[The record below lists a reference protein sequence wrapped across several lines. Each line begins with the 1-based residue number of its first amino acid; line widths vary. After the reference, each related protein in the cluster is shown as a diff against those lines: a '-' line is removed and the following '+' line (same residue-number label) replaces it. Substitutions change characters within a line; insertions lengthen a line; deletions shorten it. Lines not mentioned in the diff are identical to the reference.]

1 MSALAPEV
9 AIQEIEKWLDHKKVS
24 ANKRESNEEAI
35 KTLAEE
41 ISSGNMILTDSF
53 NLEYKLKSPIKSE
66 QPTTQ
71 LVFKPRLTI
80 GTVYNHLQG
89 VKPTDADGRLFAYAA
104 ALTTNPKDLIK
115 NLEIDDW
122 NIVQA
127 VVVFFL

>member
-1 MSALAPEV
+1 MSALSPEV
-9 AIQEIEKWLDHKKVS
+9 AMLEIEKWLDHKKVS

-41 ISSGNMILTDSF
+41 FSSGNMILKDSF
-53 NLEYKLKSPIKSE
+53 ELQYKLKAPIQSE
-66 QPTTQ
+66 RATSE
-71 LVFKPRLTI
+71 LIFKPRLTI
-80 GTVYNHLQG
+80 GSVYNHLQG

-104 ALTTNPKDLIK
+104 ALTGNPKDLIK
-115 NLEIDDW
+115 ALEIDDW

>member
-9 AIQEIEKWLDHKKVS
+9 AMQEIEKWLDHKKVS
-24 ANKRESNEEAI
+24 AKKRESNEEAI

-41 ISSGNMILTDSF
+41 ISLGNMFLTDSF
-53 NLEYKLKSPIKSE
+53 NLEYNLKSPIKSE
-66 QPTTQ
+66 QPTTK

-80 GTVYNHLQG
+80 GSVYNHLQG

>member
-9 AIQEIEKWLDHKKVS
+9 AMQEIEKWLDHKKVS

-35 KTLAEE
+35 KVLAEE
-41 ISSGNMILTDSF
+41 ISAGNMVLTDSF